1 MNGIRARPVLGVVLL
16 DGDHVTETA
25 GLKSPFEWMPRH
37 DAMRGFFGDPQI
49 WPAPTLY
56 AVASAADGPAMLDLR
71 PAALQGV
78 ADAIQRL
85 EGQCD
90 LLVGGCGFFA
100 AAWPLLRAQP
110 RSPALLSGLDFLDA
124 ALELTTRP
132 VGVLTYAAATTQ
144 RILQERSAQ
153 ERVRIVGLQSA
164 GDWRHLAP
172 QDWITR
178 PRWTVGGLVQGLRDL
193 MGTEATGGAFSDI
206 GALILECTALPRF
219 RPIIREYLNVPIFDV
234 ASVARSLLE

>member
-1 MNGIRARPVLGVVLL
+1 MNGTRTRPVLGVVLL

-25 GLKSPFEWMPRH
+25 RLESPFEWTPRH
-37 DAMRGFFGDPQI
+37 EAVRGFFGDPRT

-85 EGQCD
+85 EGRCD

-110 RSPALLSGLDFLDA
+110 HLPVLLSGLDLLDA

-132 VGVLTYAAATTQ
+132 VGILTYAAATTQ
-144 RILQERSAQ
+144 RILQERPAQ
-153 ERVRIVGLQSA
+153 ERMRIVGLETV
-164 GDWRHLAP
+164 GDWRYLAQ

-178 PRWTVGGLVQGLRDL
+178 PRWTTDGLERGLRDL
-193 MGTEATGGAFSDI
+193 MGAEATSGAFADI

-219 RPIIREYLNVPIFDV
+219 RSIIREYLDVPIFDV